1 MNNNIYA
8 EINTQKVA
16 NNCVAVDTISM
27 QYARHTAIAMY
38 HWELGNV
45 DTMYLEKCKV
55 ITTCYNCHQFY
66 IASIRR
72 L

>member
-1 MNNNIYA
+1 MA
-8 EINTQKVA
+8 KNTNAIMTPQIA
-16 NNCVAVDTISM
+16 SLC
-27 QYARHTAIAMY
+27 TAIAMY

-66 IASIRR
+66 IASIPR

>member
-16 NNCVAVDTISM
+16 NNCVDTISM
-27 QYARHTAIAMY
+27 QYARHTATAMY
-38 HWELGNV
+38 QHWELGNV